1 MTFFIESLIACA
13 LFTLIVFLFGHQ
25 KNRNVY
31 NHGVH

>member
-13 LFTLIVFLFGHQ
+13 LFTLIVFRLGHH